1 MTVSHQGSQKV
12 INNQDDLHEGLKE
25 LARLE
30 PRFGELF
37 TQLGVPPL
45 RRIEAGFQ
53 ALVKAIVFQHIS
65 RASAESI
72 WRKLVAQGLITK
84 EALLSATDEDLI
96 QIGLSYRKRHYVR
109 RLVESDVDFAQL
121 NNQLNKLNDQDAIS
135 VLVSLEGIGRW
146 TAEVYLLTA
155 MGRADVFPAGD
166 LALRKAVQEIWDLSE
181 PPRETELRALAEGW
195 SPWRAVAARLLWA
208 YYGAVIKGEGKR

>member
-1 MTVSHQGSQKV
+1 MTMSHQGSHKV
-12 INNQDDLHEGLKE
+12 INTQNDLHKGLEE

-37 TQLGVPPL
+37 TQLGMPPL

-96 QIGLSYRKRHYVR
+96 QTGLSYRKRHYVR
-109 RLVESDVDFAQL
+109 RLVESDVDFT
-121 NNQLNKLNDQDAIS
+121 QLNKLNDQDAIS

-166 LALRKAVQEIWDLSE
+166 LALRKAVQEIWDLAE
-181 PPRETELRALAEGW
+181 PPRETELRALAEEW

-208 YYGAVIKGEGKR
+208 YYGAVIKGEVKR

>member
-1 MTVSHQGSQKV
+1 M
-12 INNQDDLHEGLKE
+12 
-25 LARLE
+25 
-30 PRFGELF
+30 
-37 TQLGVPPL
+37 
-45 RRIEAGFQ
+45 
-53 ALVKAIVFQHIS
+53 FQHIS

-96 QIGLSYRKRHYVR
+96 QTGLSYRKRHYVR
-109 RLVESDVDFAQL
+109 RLVESDVDFT
-121 NNQLNKLNDQDAIS
+121 QLNKLNDQDAIS

-181 PPRETELRALAEGW
+181 PPRETELRALAEEW
-195 SPWRAVAARLLWA
+195 SPWRAVAARLL
-208 YYGAVIKGEGKR
+208 